1 MDRRGNVVS
10 IQSVRELGE
19 DVRRNLRMPVRFESY
34 LYPRSDAWKGRIPV
48 LSNDLSCGGVA
59 FFCAHK
65 LEPGERNQIVI
76 PVTSQPLLVD
86 IKILRE
92 RPSPEPIPLYAAA
105 FTDLIHDQET
115 MIREAVFSIQLRQAF
130 ETQNR

>member
-1 MDRRGNVVS
+1 M
-10 IQSVRELGE
+10 
-19 DVRRNLRMPVRFESY
+19 
-34 LYPRSDAWKGRIPV
+34 A
-48 LSNDLSCGGVA
+48 
-59 FFCAHK
+59 
-65 LEPGERNQIVI
+65 QIVI